1 MRPTALI
8 WLAAVAVLALL
19 PFVAPGVIAI
29 VTLALANGFA
39 VLGILILLR
48 AGQVS
53 FGHGLYFAVGAY
65 VVAFAMR
72 AGVTDIAL
80 LLPAALLV
88 TLLLGVVV
96 GLFVVRYR
104 EIFFAMINLAFS
116 MVLFAILVKAYD
128 IAGGSDGMRIAR
140 PVFFGAMMERAGFEL
155 GLYYLILVLVIV
167 LCIAA
172 ARYLA
177 SPLGRALEAVKVNET
192 RLEYLGVSP
201 QHVLLVAYVASAGL
215 AGIAGAILGIVQGV
229 VTPDFAYWVRSGE
242 FVFVAVLGGGGHV
255 AGAFLGSL
263 VYQFVRAYAAA
274 YAAGVWQAILGFVLL
289 GVILWAPR
297 GLVGLGDLLPRTGRA
312 LPRRAAE

>member
-1 MRPTALI
+1 MRPAAWLCLAGLLI
-8 WLAAVAVLALL
+8 LAALPSVL
-19 PFVAPGVIAI
+19 PGVVPI

-72 AGVTDIAL
+72 AGVVELAL
-80 LLPAALLV
+80 LLPAAVLAAIV
-88 TLLLGVVV
+88 LGIIV
-96 GLFVVRYR
+96 GIFVVRYR
-104 EIFFAMINLAFS
+104 EIFFAMLNLAFS
-116 MVLFAILVKAYD
+116 MVLFALLVKAYD
-128 IAGGSDGMRIAR
+128 ITGGSDGLRIAR
-140 PVFFGAMMERAGFEL
+140 PSFFGMVMERAGFERAL
-155 GLYYLILVLVIV
+155 FYLILVLVAV
-167 LCIAA
+167 LCVAV
-172 ARYLA
+172 ARYLV

-192 RLEYLGVSP
+192 RLDYLGVSP
-201 QHVLLVAYVASAGL
+201 QGILLVAYVASAGL
-215 AGIAGAILGIVQGV
+215 AGLAGAILGIVQGV
-229 VTPDFAYWVRSGE
+229 ATPDFAYWTRSGE

-263 VYQFVRAYAAA
+263 LYQFVRAYAAV

-297 GLVGLGDLLPRTGRA
+297 GLVGLGDLLPRPGR
-312 LPRRAAE
+312 LRERSTAE